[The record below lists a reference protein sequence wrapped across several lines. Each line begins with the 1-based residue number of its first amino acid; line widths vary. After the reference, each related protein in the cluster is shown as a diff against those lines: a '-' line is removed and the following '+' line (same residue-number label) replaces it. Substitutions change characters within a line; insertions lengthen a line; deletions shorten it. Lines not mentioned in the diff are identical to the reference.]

1 MTADLLKLC
10 DPTAYYNQFLSE
22 SIYPDGRSI
31 NSFRPILLRMGVNGR
46 SSGSSFAR
54 QGGATV
60 TCNIEALL
68 APVSDAPIIVPLIQ
82 AAPNIPKNLVEDA
95 MVMVNQLVAQN
106 AFCTRD
112 ALKTAGGRLTWLLNL
127 HIMILNVDGAICD
140 ALCTCIAGALV
151 DLRLPDASTDCE
163 EDIPIDINK
172 VKLSET
178 FHHIEVADIPVSS
191 TFIVYKPPNEEV
203 KVLCDPVS
211 ELFRIAPNTVMIV
224 VGNNARIHRINQS
237 GICGDEIT
245 MKHMVKMAVGRQKV
259 VSESMLK
266 AKESHLMKRKE
277 YF

>member
-22 SIYPDGRSI
+22 AIYPDGRSI
-31 NSFRPILLRMGVNGR
+31 NSFRPILLRMGVNER
-46 SSGSSFAR
+46 SAGSSFAR

-68 APVSDAPIIVPLIQ
+68 APVSDASIIVPVIQ

-95 MVMVNQLVAQN
+95 MVMVNQLVVQN
-106 AFCTRD
+106 AFCTKD

-151 DLRLPDASTDCE
+151 DLRLPDAFTDYE

-178 FHHIEVADIPVSS
+178 FHHIKVADIPVSS

-203 KVLCDPVS
+203 KILCDPVS
-211 ELFRIAPNTVMIV
+211 ELFQIAPNTVMIV
-224 VGNNARIHRINQS
+224 VGNNSRIHRINQS

-245 MKHMVKMAVGRQKV
+245 MQHMVEMAIRRQKV
-259 VSESMLK
+259 VAESMLK
-266 AKESHLMKRKE
+266 AKEAHLMKGRE
-277 YF
+277 

>member
-31 NSFRPILLRMGVNGR
+31 SCFRSILLRMGISGR
-46 SSGSSFAR
+46 SAGSSFAR

-60 TCNIEALL
+60 TCNIEPLL
-68 APVSDAPIIVPLIQ
+68 APVSDAPIIVPIIQ

-112 ALKTAGGRLTWLLNL
+112 TLKTANGRLTWLLNL

-163 EDIPIDINK
+163 EDIPININK

-203 KVLCDPVS
+203 KILCDPVS
-211 ELFRIAPNTVMIV
+211 ELFRVAPNTVMIV
-224 VGNNARIHRINQS
+224 VGNNARIHRISQL
-237 GICGDEIT
+237 GICGNEST
-245 MKHMVKMAVGRQKV
+245 MRHMVMMAVGRQKLV
-259 VSESMLK
+259 AESMLK
-266 AKESHLMKRKE
+266 AKEAHSMRRKE
-277 YF
+277 

>member
-31 NSFRPILLRMGVNGR
+31 SCFRSILLRMGVDGK
-46 SSGSSFAR
+46 SAGSSFAR

-68 APVSDAPIIVPLIQ
+68 APVSDASIITPIIQ

-112 ALKTAGGRLTWLLNL
+112 TLKTANGRLTWLLNL

-151 DLRLPDASTDCE
+151 DLRLPDASTDFE

-172 VKLSET
+172 VKLSDT

-191 TFIVYKPPNEEV
+191 TFIVYEPPNEEV
-203 KVLCDPVS
+203 KILCDPVS
-211 ELFRIAPNTVMIV
+211 ELFRIAPNIVMIV
-224 VGNNARIHRINQS
+224 VGNNDRILRISQS
-237 GICGDEIT
+237 GICGNEIT
-245 MKHMVKMAVGRQKV
+245 MQHMVGMAIKRQKLV
-259 VSESMLK
+259 AESMLK
-266 AKESHLMKRKE
+266 AKEAHSVRKKE
-277 YF
+277 